1 MKQYNNISTLI
12 FDLGGVIVD
21 LDLAKCIQNFKEL
34 GLENIEQY
42 LSNFGQKDF
51 FMQFEKGQIG
61 IPAFRNEI
69 RKLAGTELSDAQID
83 KAWCSFLTQIPVEKL
98 HLLSELKKKYRSIV
112 YKRRL
117 TLPYGRALDCLTGD
131 CPWPETQ
138 IGREIGYAMDFYP
151 DLEPRVFLSYERDS
165 WYAPESGLRITFDD
179 RLAGRYVQQLQSEV
193 GDFVLRRADGS
204 VIEGLYATGNTSAA

>member
-21 LDLAKCIQNFKEL
+21 LDLPKCIQNFKDL

-69 RKLAGTELSDAQID
+69 RKLAGIELTDAQID
-83 KAWCSFLTQIPVEKL
+83 EAWCSFLTQIPVEKL
-98 HLLSELKKKYRSIV
+98 HLLSELKKKYRILLLSNTNPLHIQTAV
-112 YKRRL
+112 AAEFSK
-117 TLPYGRALDCLTGD
+117 TGK
-131 CPWPETQ
+131 TRQ
-138 IGREIGYAMDFYP
+138 DFFDKCY
-151 DLEPRVFLSYERDS
+151 LSYEMGMVKPDVEIFK
-165 WYAPESGLRITFDD
+165 ALLADAQVKAEECLFLDD
-179 RLAGRYVQQLQSEV
+179 GKKNI
-193 GDFVLRRADGS
+193 D
-204 VIEGLYATGNTSAA
+204 TAAALGIQTYWVKPNENLNFLLNID

>member
-21 LDLAKCIQNFKEL
+21 LDLAKCIQNFKDL

-69 RKLAGTELSDAQID
+69 RKLAGIELTDAQID
-83 KAWCSFLTQIPVEKL
+83 EAWCSFLTQIPVEKL
-98 HLLSELKKKYRSIV
+98 HLLSELKKKYRILLLSNTNPLHIQTAV
-112 YKRRL
+112 AAEFSK
-117 TLPYGRALDCLTGD
+117 TGK
-131 CPWPETQ
+131 TMQ
-138 IGREIGYAMDFYP
+138 DFFDKCY
-151 DLEPRVFLSYERDS
+151 LSYEMGMVKPDVEIFE
-165 WYAPESGLRITFDD
+165 ALLADAQVKAEECLFLDD
-179 RLAGRYVQQLQSEV
+179 GKKNI
-193 GDFVLRRADGS
+193 D
-204 VIEGLYATGNTSAA
+204 TAAALGIQTYWVKPNENLNFLLNID

>member
-21 LDLAKCIQNFKEL
+21 LDLAKCIQNFKDL

-69 RKLAGTELSDAQID
+69 RKLAGIELTDAQID
-83 KAWCSFLTQIPVEKL
+83 KAWCSFLTQIPFEKL
-98 HLLSELKKKYRSIV
+98 HLLSELKKKYRLLLLSNTNPLHIETAV
-112 YKRRL
+112 AAEFSK
-117 TLPYGRALDCLTGD
+117 TGK
-131 CPWPETQ
+131 TMQ
-138 IGREIGYAMDFYP
+138 DFFDKCY
-151 DLEPRVFLSYERDS
+151 LSYEMGMVKPDVEIFE
-165 WYAPESGLRITFDD
+165 ALLTDAQVKAEECLFLDD
-179 RLAGRYVQQLQSEV
+179 GKKNI
-193 GDFVLRRADGS
+193 D
-204 VIEGLYATGNTSAA
+204 TAAALGIQTYWVKPNENLNFLLDID

>member
-21 LDLAKCIQNFKEL
+21 LDLAKCIQNFKDL

-69 RKLAGTELSDAQID
+69 RKLAGIELTDAQID
-83 KAWCSFLTQIPVEKL
+83 EAWCSFLTQIPVEKL
-98 HLLSELKKKYRSIV
+98 HLLSELKKKYRLLMLSNTNPLHIQTAV
-112 YKRRL
+112 AAEFSK
-117 TLPYGRALDCLTGD
+117 TGK
-131 CPWPETQ
+131 TMQ
-138 IGREIGYAMDFYP
+138 DFFDKCY
-151 DLEPRVFLSYERDS
+151 LSYEMGMVKPDVEIFK
-165 WYAPESGLRITFDD
+165 ALLADAQVKAEECLFLDD
-179 RLAGRYVQQLQSEV
+179 GKKNI
-193 GDFVLRRADGS
+193 D
-204 VIEGLYATGNTSAA
+204 TAAALGIQTYWVKPNENLNFLLNID

>member
-98 HLLSELKKKYRSIV
+98 HLLSELKKKYRLLLLSNTNPLHIETAV
-112 YKRRL
+112 AAEFSK
-117 TLPYGRALDCLTGD
+117 TGK
-131 CPWPETQ
+131 TMQ
-138 IGREIGYAMDFYP
+138 DFFDKCY
-151 DLEPRVFLSYERDS
+151 LSYEMGMVKPDVEIFE
-165 WYAPESGLRITFDD
+165 ALLADAQLKAEECLFLDD
-179 RLAGRYVQQLQSEV
+179 GKKNI
-193 GDFVLRRADGS
+193 D
-204 VIEGLYATGNTSAA
+204 TAAALGIQTYWVKPNENLNFLLDID

>member
-1 MKQYNNISTLI
+1 MKQFNNISTFI

-21 LDLAKCIQNFKEL
+21 LDLPKCIQNFKEL

-69 RKLAGTELSDAQID
+69 RKLAGIELTDAQID

-98 HLLSELKKKYRSIV
+98 HLLSELKKKYRLLLLSNTNPLHIETAV
-112 YKRRL
+112 AAEFSK
-117 TLPYGRALDCLTGD
+117 TGK
-131 CPWPETQ
+131 TMQ
-138 IGREIGYAMDFYP
+138 DFFDKCY
-151 DLEPRVFLSYERDS
+151 LSYEMGMVKPDVEIFE
-165 WYAPESGLRITFDD
+165 ALLTDAQVKAEECLFLDD
-179 RLAGRYVQQLQSEV
+179 GKKNI
-193 GDFVLRRADGS
+193 D
-204 VIEGLYATGNTSAA
+204 TAAALGIQTYWVKPDENLNFLLDID

>member
-98 HLLSELKKKYRSIV
+98 HLLSELKKKYRLLLLSNTNPLHIETAV
-112 YKRRL
+112 AAEFSK
-117 TLPYGRALDCLTGD
+117 TGK
-131 CPWPETQ
+131 TMQ
-138 IGREIGYAMDFYP
+138 DFFDKCY
-151 DLEPRVFLSYERDS
+151 LSYEMGMVKPDVEIFE
-165 WYAPESGLRITFDD
+165 ALLTDAQVKAEECLFLDD
-179 RLAGRYVQQLQSEV
+179 GKKNI
-193 GDFVLRRADGS
+193 D
-204 VIEGLYATGNTSAA
+204 TAAALGIQTYWVKPDENLNFLLNID

>member
-83 KAWCSFLTQIPVEKL
+83 KAWCSFLTQIPFEKL
-98 HLLSELKKKYRSIV
+98 HLLSELKKKYRLLLLSNTNPLHIETAV
-112 YKRRL
+112 AAEFSK
-117 TLPYGRALDCLTGD
+117 TGK
-131 CPWPETQ
+131 TMQ
-138 IGREIGYAMDFYP
+138 DFFDKCY
-151 DLEPRVFLSYERDS
+151 LSYEMGMVKPDVEIFE
-165 WYAPESGLRITFDD
+165 ALLTDAQVKAEECLFLDD
-179 RLAGRYVQQLQSEV
+179 GKKNI
-193 GDFVLRRADGS
+193 D
-204 VIEGLYATGNTSAA
+204 TAAALGIQTYWVKPNENLNFLLDID

>member
-69 RKLAGTELSDAQID
+69 RKLAGTELSDVQID

-98 HLLSELKKKYRSIV
+98 HLLSELKKKYRLLLLSNTNPLHIETAV
-112 YKRRL
+112 AAEFSK
-117 TLPYGRALDCLTGD
+117 TGK
-131 CPWPETQ
+131 TMQ
-138 IGREIGYAMDFYP
+138 DFFDKCY
-151 DLEPRVFLSYERDS
+151 LSYEMGMVNPDVEIFE
-165 WYAPESGLRITFDD
+165 ALLTDAQVKAEECLFLDD
-179 RLAGRYVQQLQSEV
+179 GKKNI
-193 GDFVLRRADGS
+193 D
-204 VIEGLYATGNTSAA
+204 TAAALGIQTYWVKPDENLNFLLDID

>member
-21 LDLAKCIQNFKEL
+21 LDLAKCIQNFKDL

-51 FMQFEKGQIG
+51 FMRFEKGQIG

-69 RKLAGTELSDAQID
+69 RKLAGIELTDAQID

-98 HLLSELKKKYRSIV
+98 HLLSELKKKYRLLLLSNTNPLHIETAV
-112 YKRRL
+112 AAEFSK
-117 TLPYGRALDCLTGD
+117 TGK
-131 CPWPETQ
+131 TMQ
-138 IGREIGYAMDFYP
+138 DFFDKCY
-151 DLEPRVFLSYERDS
+151 LSYEMGMVKPDVEIFE
-165 WYAPESGLRITFDD
+165 ALLTDAQVKAEECLFLDD
-179 RLAGRYVQQLQSEV
+179 GKKNI
-193 GDFVLRRADGS
+193 D
-204 VIEGLYATGNTSAA
+204 TAAALGIQTYWVKPNENLNFLLNID